1 MPTIPIYKLF
11 SKLLKFVSNGTIIKQ
26 TWPHQHILLNFL
38 THQRKKP
45 GFCHTTCWHFDQHS
59 MTELFNVE
67 DVVFYRQMRAQTTK
81 TTEECEGT
89 VIAKVEGE
97 NIRPKKEKEEP

>member
-1 MPTIPIYKLF
+1 
-11 SKLLKFVSNGTIIKQ
+11 
-26 TWPHQHILLNFL
+26 
-38 THQRKKP
+38 
-45 GFCHTTCWHFDQHS
+45 

-67 DVVFYRQMRAQTTK
+67 DVVFYRQMRAQTAK

-89 VIAKVEGE
+89 VITKVEGE

>member
-1 MPTIPIYKLF
+1 
-11 SKLLKFVSNGTIIKQ
+11 
-26 TWPHQHILLNFL
+26 
-38 THQRKKP
+38 
-45 GFCHTTCWHFDQHS
+45 

-97 NIRPKKEKEEP
+97 NIRPKKEKKKNLSIVYFI